1 MEWKLKGYY
10 RVQALHKL
18 NEILKSYGDNHGRIN
33 SIKNKI
39 AIISKIEVPDYFK
52 VKKFERRKRNLN
64 TEKTFIEKKPVQ
76 SNSFSDYSPCLSKI
90 LMETYGN
97 LKDTLTG
104 AVPEKEQE
112 EKTSET
118 KNIKKS
124 FFISE
129 IKKNNNNSP
138 KNQSKTINCEQKR
151 TTLPLITTTP
161 QNKRVKGFNHYYK
174 VINLLEKKRND
185 FKQIVYRNIY
195 NYYDILGE
203 NTINTANIEFTNNFL
218 NNMYKTFTK

>member
-1 MEWKLKGYY
+1 
-10 RVQALHKL
+10 
-18 NEILKSYGDNHGRIN
+18 
-33 SIKNKI
+33 
-39 AIISKIEVPDYFK
+39 
-52 VKKFERRKRNLN
+52 
-64 TEKTFIEKKPVQ
+64 
-76 SNSFSDYSPCLSKI
+76 
-90 LMETYGN
+90 METYGN

-195 NYYDILGE
+195 NYYNILGE

-218 NNMYKTFTK
+218 NNIPATKIDEIIVEIAIPLAPSKNTKEKLNTTFIIKEYNDAFIGVFVSFLA